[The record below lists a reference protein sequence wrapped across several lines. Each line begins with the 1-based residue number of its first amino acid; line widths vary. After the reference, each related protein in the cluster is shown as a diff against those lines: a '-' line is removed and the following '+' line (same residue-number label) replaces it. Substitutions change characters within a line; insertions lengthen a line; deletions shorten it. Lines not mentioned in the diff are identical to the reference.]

1 MEACQVSPV
10 GRTCMT
16 ASKSFWDI
24 PLFNCLES
32 TNRLNA
38 HILQM
43 CWKAKVWTMYLL
55 WLIVNSPSD
64 PRFQV
69 FDSIGLPVEFLSP
82 SETPNPS
89 SNFSIRVL
97 KLYLF
102 FGGGCLHLS
111 DLATVQSLSQDNK
124 AKLMSANIREND

>member
-1 MEACQVSPV
+1 MEANQVSPV
-10 GRTCMT
+10 ERTYMT

-24 PLFNCLES
+24 PLSNCLGS
-32 TNRLNA
+32 TNRLNVP
-38 HILQM
+38 ILQM

-124 AKLMSANIREND
+124 AELMSANIREYD

>member
-1 MEACQVSPV
+1 
-10 GRTCMT
+10 
-16 ASKSFWDI
+16 
-24 PLFNCLES
+24 
-32 TNRLNA
+32 
-38 HILQM
+38 M